1 MNNIEKLVQ
10 FYKLLGIEDLVQE
23 TSRSFFEKKEEGALK
38 STSAK
43 EEILKETTPQN
54 PSPTA
59 MKEEG
64 PKTKIFPASKFS
76 PNFKDASP
84 HKTEE
89 SFLAEAIEK
98 SATANSLED
107 LEKALTS
114 FEGCALKKTAIHTV
128 FGQGVLSPD
137 VMFIGE
143 APGEEEDRQGIPFI
157 GASGQLLNKMLDFIG
172 LSRQKNMYI
181 SNIIPWR
188 PPGNR
193 NPTPNEV
200 ELCLPFIKRH
210 IELLNPKCI
219 VCIGGVAAK
228 SLLQTTEIVS
238 KLRGNWH
245 TLSLNGKEYPLFCIY
260 HPSYLL
266 RTPIAKKATWFDL
279 LKLKEA
285 LQELH

>member
-23 TSRSFFEKKEEGALK
+23 TSRSFFEKKEEASLK
-38 STSAK
+38 PTETSQK
-43 EEILKETTPQN
+43 TMPQ
-54 PSPTA
+54 SPPPIS

-64 PKTKIFPASKFS
+64 PQTKIFPASKFS
-76 PNFKDASP
+76 PDFKDAPP

-181 SNIIPWR
+181 SNIIPW
-188 PPGNR
+188 
-193 NPTPNEV
+193 
-200 ELCLPFIKRH
+200 
-210 IELLNPKCI
+210 
-219 VCIGGVAAK
+219 
-228 SLLQTTEIVS
+228 
-238 KLRGNWH
+238 
-245 TLSLNGKEYPLFCIY
+245 
-260 HPSYLL
+260 
-266 RTPIAKKATWFDL
+266 
-279 LKLKEA
+279 
-285 LQELH
+285 